1 MIRKV
6 RRVEASSMSNVLCQL
21 IYSYVVKMIQINRVV
36 YMCEYDSLYEQM
48 LNVIQKYFVEQ
59 LCNAL

>member
-1 MIRKV
+1 
-6 RRVEASSMSNVLCQL
+6 MSNVLCQL

-59 LCNAL
+59 LWNAL